1 MTILIENGAI
11 HLKGVCGHDEVEVL
25 LEAIAEN
32 AQLPIDLT
40 QTEHLHTAI
49 LQILLRSELTVQGGA
64 GDDFIREWVLPAL
77 Q

>member
-11 HLKGVCGHDEVEVL
+11 RLEGVCGHDEVEEL
-25 LEAIAEN
+25 LDALEKYAD
-32 AQLPIDLT
+32 LPINLT

-49 LQILLRSELTVQGGA
+49 LQVLVQAKRQLDGEA
-64 GDDFIREWVLPAL
+64 RDAFIRDWLVPVL